1 MRGARLGDFRFPRDR
16 PRLPILSSPCPS
28 FLLRGRNGEGG
39 RLGDPGTMGY
49 SSWTAARHLAAREQF
64 VGTPRTDRKP
74 AAPAPELFADLD
86 PEPRLL
92 MGPGPVDVYPRV
104 LRAMSVALQGQFDP
118 QFTAYMT
125 ETMALYRHVF
135 RTANHW
141 TFLIDGTARAGI
153 EACLASILA
162 PGDKLLVPIFGRFGH
177 LKVEIGRRVGAD
189 VASIETEWG
198 RVFEAGEIEA
208 AIEQH
213 RPRVLA
219 ICQGDTSTTMLQPLD
234 EIGALCRRHDVLL
247 YVDCTASL
255 GGNPFE
261 MDEWGIDIASAG
273 LQKCLSGPPG
283 SSPISFSDRVA
294 EVINARKHVEQG
306 IKAPGMVEGN
316 GPVIRSNYFDLAM
329 LMDYW
334 SPKRLNHHTEA
345 ASMLY
350 AARECARVVLGE
362 GLGKGFARHR
372 LASGALR
379 AGLEAMGLELFG
391 DAKHRMANVTGV
403 VIPKAIADGEKVR
416 REMLADFGIEIGT
429 SFGPLAGRIW
439 RIGTMGYVCRKAN
452 VLRCLTAL
460 EAVLR
465 RNGLKMP
472 AGAAVDAAYRVYAD
486 AGA

>member
-1 MRGARLGDFRFPRDR
+1 MGTSRKGGKRDM
-16 PRLPILSSPCPS
+16 
-28 FLLRGRNGEGG
+28 E
-39 RLGDPGTMGY
+39 
-49 SSWTAARHLAAREQF
+49 
-64 VGTPRTDRKP
+64 
-74 AAPAPELFADLD
+74 APELFAELD

-104 LRAMSVALQGQFDP
+104 LRAMSVSLQGQFDP
-118 QFTAYMT
+118 QFGTYMDQV
-125 ETMALYRHVF
+125 MRLYRQVF
-135 RTANHW
+135 RTQNHW
-141 TFLIDGTARAGI
+141 TMLINGTARAGI
-153 EACLASILA
+153 EACLASILV

-177 LKVEIGRRVGAD
+177 LKVEIGRRLGAEV
-189 VASIETEWG
+189 VAIETEWG
-198 RVFEAGEIEA
+198 RVFAPDVIEA

-213 RPRVLA
+213 RPKMIA
-219 ICQGDTSTTMLQPLD
+219 ISHGDTSTTMLQPLA
-234 EIGALCRRHDVLL
+234 EVGALCRKHDVLL

-261 MDEWGIDIASAG
+261 MDTWHVDVASAG

-283 SSPISFSDRVA
+283 SAPVTFNSRVA
-294 EVINARKHVEQG
+294 AVVNNRKHVEQG
-306 IKAPGMVEGN
+306 LKTPNIVEGD

-362 GLGKGFARHR
+362 GLEAGFGRHK
-372 LASGALR
+372 LAGGALR
-379 AGLEAMGLELFG
+379 AGLEAMGLELYG
-391 DAKHRMANVTGV
+391 DPVHRMANVTGV
-403 VIPKAIADGEKVR
+403 NIPKAITDGERVR
-416 REMLADFGIEIGT
+416 REMLHDFGIEIGT
-429 SFGPLAGRIW
+429 SFGPLAGKIW

-465 RNGLKMP
+465 RNGYKLP
-472 AGAAVDAAYRVYAD
+472 AGAAVDMACQVYEGAD
-486 AGA
+486 A

>member
-1 MRGARLGDFRFPRDR
+1 M
-16 PRLPILSSPCPS
+16 
-28 FLLRGRNGEGG
+28 E
-39 RLGDPGTMGY
+39 
-49 SSWTAARHLAAREQF
+49 
-64 VGTPRTDRKP
+64 
-74 AAPAPELFADLD
+74 APELFAELD

-92 MGPGPVDVYPRV
+92 MGPGPVDLYPRV

-118 QFTAYMT
+118 QFGTYMDQV
-125 ETMALYRHVF
+125 MRLYRQVF
-135 RTANHW
+135 RTQNHW
-141 TFLIDGTARAGI
+141 TMLINGTARAGI
-153 EACLASILA
+153 EACLASILV

-177 LKVEIGRRVGAD
+177 LKVEIGRRLGAEV
-189 VASIETEWG
+189 VAIETEWG
-198 RVFEAGEIEA
+198 RVFVPDVIEA

-213 RPRVLA
+213 RPKMIA
-219 ICQGDTSTTMLQPLD
+219 MSHGDTSTTMLQPLA
-234 EIGALCRRHDVLL
+234 EVGALCRKHDVLL

-261 MDEWGIDIASAG
+261 MDTWHVDVASAG

-283 SSPISFSDRVA
+283 SAPVTFNSRVA
-294 EVINARKHVEQG
+294 AEVNNRKHVEQG
-306 IKAPGMVEGN
+306 LKTPNTVEGD

-362 GLGKGFARHR
+362 GLEAGFGRHK
-372 LASGALR
+372 LAGGALR
-379 AGLEAMGLELFG
+379 AGLEAMGLELYG
-391 DAKHRMANVTGV
+391 DPVHRMANVTGV
-403 VIPKAIADGEKVR
+403 NIPKAITDGERVR
-416 REMLADFGIEIGT
+416 REMLHDFGIEIGT
-429 SFGPLAGRIW
+429 SFGPLAGKIW

-465 RNGLKMP
+465 RNGYKLP
-472 AGAAVDAAYRVYAD
+472 AGAAVDMACQVYEGAD
-486 AGA
+486 A